1 MSSLR
6 HNGTIKGRDRSPINA
21 AELHKLTNTN
31 GDVQTQAE
39 LLARFEIDD
48 DPENGVAI
56 LSTTAPNN
64 NGPTDGTD
72 TCLIVPTCCD
82 THGISA
88 ISPVH
93 PNKDRPASRH
103 TSFSHEAQ
111 TAGGH
116 TEENHL
122 GMSTM
127 PDADSDVSEQQV
139 WPATLYLRP
148 DDQQEWAAIPK
159 MQIFSSQVSIDG
171 FISTVAKVLK
181 VPTHRLDLLAHDAS
195 QHTVHMAL
203 VIPPLE
209 IRRLIRYPRTC
220 GMEIQNPMLMPLAK
234 YFTAMKSAPS
244 LAFDN
249 AWPCPGTAAH
259 MLMTEQIETLI
270 MTQGA
275 HDTSA
280 PKPNEQNDDTSDR
293 AYRGRHLLETE
304 KALIDRMVDR
314 LNHQLKHLLPHDP
327 DDKQFT
333 PLDRYEGYDDVDYS
347 AYYGE
352 IENVLHDDAI
362 STRHRPE
369 QRRIMHSII
378 TKTLSTNRLI
388 ASDPLSAPKAYWE
401 HCQNLYV
408 EQQRRIKD
416 GPVVH
421 DAWLPIEQL
430 ATGDSSYCHTSETEA
445 DLNQGGVSLL
455 QAKFPQRTVPEYLH
469 KAVINFRCKQFLDV
483 DQVQRQF
490 QEQLDRLETAHET
503 HRRDPA
509 NAHQDL
515 TWSGNPLLVRGKIR
529 DIAQQMSRQCNEA
542 IVTYNASPDT
552 NGNGIANRPIK
563 VKLDFWREMKTHNAS
578 IGCTTP
584 EHMWTMLKDAIDR
597 EKIFE
602 DEDNHRNL
610 KQLNLK
616 DELER
621 RRIWT
626 QGRTYAPVTQSSK
639 WLKLQAEHDHALPAP
654 TNYSYRGRNQ
664 ARIRND
670 ELDNEEHI
678 DHYELNDGSEV
689 DDQLS
694 DEGGTNLE
702 HSWSDESD
710 DDKKSPS
717 DEDGTNPE
725 YASSSDESDDGK
737 NSSITRAAL
746 QNIAATPIPNMND
759 HTFSADGRVEPWQ
772 TRVKLF
778 GRDGRRNEKFNGMKI
793 RPMIIDALGE
803 QGSTANDLVYA
814 THDKRIYES
823 RLLDSENAPRN
834 KHGFIIWSAKTIA
847 LYKAPR
853 IRNHFLMGEIDP
865 DDLTAE
871 EKTWAFDEFDRDDS
885 RTDKDGHRGM
895 PICICCGKAK
905 HTLLNCDYFD
915 ERRACWKPGGLIHDA
930 YKDKWAKQDQLS
942 TPTTE

>member
-1 MSSLR
+1 M
-6 HNGTIKGRDRSPINA
+6 
-21 AELHKLTNTN
+21 TNTN

-93 PNKDRPASRH
+93 PNKDRSASRH

-209 IRRLIRYPRTC
+209 IMRLIRYPRTC

-314 LNHQLKHLLPHDP
+314 LNHQLRHLLPHDPLRHLLPHDP
-327 DDKQFT
+327 DRKFCRFRT
-333 PLDRYEGYDDVDYS
+333 
-347 AYYGE
+347 
-352 IENVLHDDAI
+352 
-362 STRHRPE
+362 
-369 QRRIMHSII
+369 
-378 TKTLSTNRLI
+378 
-388 ASDPLSAPKAYWE
+388 
-401 HCQNLYV
+401 
-408 EQQRRIKD
+408 
-416 GPVVH
+416 
-421 DAWLPIEQL
+421 
-430 ATGDSSYCHTSETEA
+430 SSERQTWRQSE
-445 DLNQGGVSLL
+445 
-455 QAKFPQRTVPEYLH
+455 
-469 KAVINFRCKQFLDV
+469 
-483 DQVQRQF
+483 
-490 QEQLDRLETAHET
+490 
-503 HRRDPA
+503 
-509 NAHQDL
+509 
-515 TWSGNPLLVRGKIR
+515 
-529 DIAQQMSRQCNEA
+529 
-542 IVTYNASPDT
+542 
-552 NGNGIANRPIK
+552 
-563 VKLDFWREMKTHNAS
+563 
-578 IGCTTP
+578 
-584 EHMWTMLKDAIDR
+584 
-597 EKIFE
+597 
-602 DEDNHRNL
+602 
-610 KQLNLK
+610 
-616 DELER
+616 
-621 RRIWT
+621 
-626 QGRTYAPVTQSSK
+626 
-639 WLKLQAEHDHALPAP
+639 
-654 TNYSYRGRNQ
+654 
-664 ARIRND
+664 
-670 ELDNEEHI
+670 
-678 DHYELNDGSEV
+678 
-689 DDQLS
+689 
-694 DEGGTNLE
+694 
-702 HSWSDESD
+702 
-710 DDKKSPS
+710 
-717 DEDGTNPE
+717 
-725 YASSSDESDDGK
+725 
-737 NSSITRAAL
+737 RA
-746 QNIAATPIPNMND
+746 
-759 HTFSADGRVEPWQ
+759 
-772 TRVKLF
+772 
-778 GRDGRRNEKFNGMKI
+778 
-793 RPMIIDALGE
+793 IID
-803 QGSTANDLVYA
+803 V
-814 THDKRIYES
+814 IY
-823 RLLDSENAPRN
+823 
-834 KHGFIIWSAKTIA
+834 
-847 LYKAPR
+847 
-853 IRNHFLMGEIDP
+853 M
-865 DDLTAE
+865 
-871 EKTWAFDEFDRDDS
+871 
-885 RTDKDGHRGM
+885 
-895 PICICCGKAK
+895 
-905 HTLLNCDYFD
+905 
-915 ERRACWKPGGLIHDA
+915 
-930 YKDKWAKQDQLS
+930 
-942 TPTTE
+942 